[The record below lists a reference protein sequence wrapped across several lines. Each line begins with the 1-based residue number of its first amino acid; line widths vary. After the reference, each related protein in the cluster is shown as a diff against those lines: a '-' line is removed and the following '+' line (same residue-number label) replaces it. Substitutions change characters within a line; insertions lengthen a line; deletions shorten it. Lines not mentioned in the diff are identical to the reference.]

1 MDFSHFDKR
10 RYQTLPVQEGY
21 GEWVAN
27 YEQTVQ
33 DEMDIRLFA
42 RLQTVAWAQANRVLD
57 LACGT
62 GRIGVWL
69 RQQGVQ
75 TIDGMDFT
83 PEMLARAAEKG
94 VYNQLFKGSVFD
106 TGLPSES
113 YDLAVQSLADE
124 HLPTLP
130 PLYREVA
137 RIVQPGGRFIL
148 VGLHPQYLMNG
159 IPTHFHRTTTDEPIA
174 VESYVHLLS
183 DHIKAAHAAGW
194 TLVEMDEGVVDQ
206 EWLAKKPQ
214 WEPMLNQP
222 VSFAMVWQ
230 KHG

>member
-10 RYQTLPVQEGY
+10 RYHTLPVQEGY

-33 DEMDIRLFA
+33 DEMDIRLLA
-42 RLQTVAWAQANRVLD
+42 RIQSVAWAQLGRVID

-69 RQQGVQ
+69 TQQGVQ
-75 TIDGMDFT
+75 QIDGIDFT
-83 PEMLARAAEKG
+83 PQMLALAAEKG
-94 VYNQLFKGSVFD
+94 VYAQLFTGNVFD
-106 TGLPSES
+106 TGLPSET

-124 HLPTLP
+124 HLATLK
-130 PLYREVA
+130 PLYRETA
-137 RIVQPGGRFIL
+137 RITKANGRFVI
-148 VGLHPQYLMNG
+148 VGLHPHYLMNG
-159 IPTHFHRTTTDEPIA
+159 IPTHFHRSTGEAIA

-183 DHIKAAHAAGW
+183 DHVKAAHAAGW
-194 TLVEMDEGVVDQ
+194 ILIEMDEGVVDE

-214 WEPMLNQP
+214 WQPMLNQP
-222 VSFAMVWQ
+222 VSFAMVWR
-230 KHG
+230 KHT